1 MSTGWKTIDHL
12 ILGFALLL
20 ICALLP
26 LGTAAQ
32 VFDPDTIHPKADF
45 ENVHVQK
52 MYTDSNASVFMI
64 WVKQSVAKHYHAN
77 HTEYVTILEG
87 KGEFLFG
94 DSWQRVVPGD
104 QIIIPAGT
112 PHEVKVTSTEPM
124 KVISIQTPEF
134 TGEDRIY
141 LED

>member
-12 ILGFALLL
+12 IPGFSLLL
-20 ICALLP
+20 ICALVP

-32 VFDPDTIHPKADF
+32 VFDPDTIHPKEEF
-45 ENVHVQK
+45 ENAHVQR
-52 MYTDSNASVFMI
+52 MYTDSNASVFVI
-64 WVKQSVAKHYHAN
+64 WAKQSVARHYHAN
-77 HTEYVTILEG
+77 HTEYVTILRG
-87 KGEFLFG
+87 AGDFLMDTVWSKVG
-94 DSWQRVVPGD
+94 AGD

-134 TGEDRIY
+134 AGEDRIY